1 MAKGVPAMLSSL
13 SWPPLYTHPSRY
25 QTRQRAIKKY
35 SKARPK
41 TDKKQPKTAR
51 LNEKKKSYKQK
62 TINNKKSS
70 KLSFA
75 WGLS

>member
-41 TDKKQPKTAR
+41 TDNQK
-51 LNEKKKSYKQK
+51 LLGWMKKKSYKQK

-75 WGLS
+75 WGLSWA